1 MRSTLARRAKR
12 AKRARA
18 NRSTTVLAICLALG
32 MNLHLMPKIRMLHQP
47 TTRIFHVTAKDLL
60 QQSQLLMNSLVVTQ
74 RSRRKRKSGRV
85 VVSASRSLA
94 RRYVQK
100 SRSTTMSEKA
110 HVTMEPAAIGPGQLE
125 PGRSMPLHSP
135 MWRQQAMVVVVVD
148 HRTMT
153 MTILA
158 VPVAAALERARMAAR
173 MAAVVV
179 ACLLMM
185 ILHSRP
191 SPRRLSSVV
200 GPARASPSAA
210 VASMKEKSTSMIR
223 VRYARRPRRPP
234 PQARKRRR
242 AVCSECS
249 AVANRP
255 TATRGIS
262 LF

>member
-1 MRSTLARRAKR
+1 MRSTLARRVKR

-32 MNLHLMPKIRMLHQP
+32 TNLHLMPKIRMLHQP

-85 VVSASRSLA
+85 VVSASRSLV
-94 RRYVQK
+94 RRCVQR
-100 SRSTTMSEKA
+100 SRSTTTLEKA
-110 HVTMEPAAIGPGQLE
+110 RATMVLAATELGQLD
-125 PGRSMPLHSP
+125 PGRWMPLHSP
-135 MWRQQAMVVVVVD
+135 MWRQLATVAVVVD

-153 MTILA
+153 MTIPA
-158 VPVAAALERARMAAR
+158 VPVAAALERAHMAAH

-234 PQARKRRR
+234 HQARKRRR